1 MSTTQKPVIRKSDVI
16 AMIENGKTRE
26 EIAVHYGIPKGQI
39 AKAFKQLGLVGV
51 KAKKVSFVI
60 EDDTVS
66 DTPEEPIME
75 DMPTPIMNVEASDIV
90 ESII

>member
-16 AMIENGKTRE
+16 TMIENGKTRE

-66 DTPEEPIME
+66 DTPEPFME
-75 DMPTPIMNVEASDIV
+75 DEQSPTMNVEASNIV